1 MKFDK
6 DKVIFIHIPRTA
18 GSYIEGKLCKK
29 YDCERIWPEPNEKNL
44 FGLYKIKNDHYLT
57 LQHLTLNEMIKYK
70 FINKDIENQFIFT
83 IIRNPYDR
91 IVSLYANWFKKYK
104 TLDIFL
110 DELEKLNLN
119 EYQHNG
125 IITNNKNFNYLNMT
139 SNLSEI
145 KYFVLPQYY
154 YIDNNENYK
163 VNIIK
168 YNEIETLNEIFKLDI
183 KSNKHDNK
191 NNNLTEIQKN
201 KIYKIYKIDF
211 DKFSFQK

>member
-18 GSYIEGKLCKK
+18 GSYIEKKLCKK
-29 YDCERIWPEPNEKNL
+29 YDCELRWPEPNEKNL
-44 FGLYKIKNDHYLT
+44 FGLYKIKNNHYLT
-57 LQHLTLNEMIKYK
+57 LQHLTLNEIIKYK

-125 IITNNKNFNYLNMT
+125 IITNNKNFNYLNMA

-168 YNEIETLNEIFKLDI
+168 YNEIESLNEIFKLDI

-211 DKFSFQK
+211 DKFSFQR